1 MPGTREVGS
10 VLQGCLNGA
19 RPADA
24 HPALPVTPYE
34 LARDARVIARYD
46 VGSVHI
52 HPRNSAGRETLSP
65 MHVGDAVAAIHA
77 AVPGMEVGVPAA
89 RWVEPDW
96 ETRVQAVLA
105 WGRLGAGRPDVVS
118 VNVHD
123 TGWEQVC
130 AAAESVGMGIE
141 LGVWTTGDA
150 VTLKAIGAPS
160 GTVRLVVEPTEPGV
174 AVDEAIRILRT
185 LGRTGLPVLAHGEDL
200 GAWPVFDYA
209 IEHHLHARIGL
220 EDTLLGRDG
229 WLVRGN
235 EDVVQ
240 IALGLQDSVPRR
252 RRAAR

>member
-1 MPGTREVGS
+1 M
-10 VLQGCLNGA
+10 LQACLNGA

-34 LARDARVIARYD
+34 LARDARAMARH
-46 VGSVHI
+46 GIRSVHI
-52 HPRNSAGRETLSP
+52 HPRCTAGLETLDP
-65 MHVGDAVAAIHA
+65 MYVGDAVAAIRV
-77 AVPGMEVGVPAA
+77 AVPDMEVGVPAA

-96 ETRVQAVLA
+96 QARVAAVLA
-105 WGRLGAGRPDVVS
+105 WGRLGGGMPDVVS

-123 TGWEQVC
+123 IGWREVC
-130 AAAESVGMGIE
+130 AAANSVGMGIE

-150 VTLKAIGAPS
+150 VTVRNSVPV
-160 GTVRLVVEPTEPGV
+160 GTVRLVAEPTEPGV

-185 LGRTGLPVLAHGEDL
+185 LGQTPVPVLAHGEDA

-209 IEHHLHARIGL
+209 VEHHLHSRIGL

-235 EDVVQ
+235 EDLVE
-240 IALGLQDSVPRR
+240 IALGVATSVPRR
-252 RRAAR
+252 RRVGR

>member
-1 MPGTREVGS
+1 M
-10 VLQGCLNGA
+10 LQGCLNGA

-34 LARDARVIARYD
+34 LARDARAMARHD

-52 HPRNSAGRETLSP
+52 HPRNSSGRETLNP
-65 MHVGDAVAAIHA
+65 MYVGDAVAAIHL

-96 ETRVQAVLA
+96 TVRVQAVLA

-130 AAAESVGMGIE
+130 AAADSVGMGVE

-150 VTLKAIGAPS
+150 VTVRATGVPP
-160 GTVRLVVEPTEPGV
+160 GTVRLVAEPTEPGV
-174 AVDEAIRILRT
+174 AVDEAIRIVRV
-185 LGRTGLPVLAHGEDL
+185 LGQIGVPVLAHGEDL

-209 IEHHLHARIGL
+209 RAHDLHVRIGL

-235 EDVVQ
+235 EDLVE
-240 IALGLQDSVPRR
+240 IALGLTSSVPRR
-252 RRAAR
+252 RGAAR

>member
-1 MPGTREVGS
+1 M
-10 VLQGCLNGA
+10 LQGCLNGA

-34 LARDARVIARYD
+34 LARDARAMARHG
-46 VGSVHI
+46 VQSVHI
-52 HPRNSAGRETLSP
+52 HPRDAAGLESLHP
-65 MHVGDAVAAIHA
+65 MYVSDAVAAIHS
-77 AVPGMEVGVPAA
+77 AVPGIEVGVPAA
-89 RWVEPDW
+89 RWVEPDPDA
-96 ETRVQAVLA
+96 RVAAVLA
-105 WGRLGAGRPDVVS
+105 WDGLGSGRPDVVS

-130 AAAESVGMGIE
+130 AAAGSVGMGIE

-150 VTLKAIGAPS
+150 VTLRSRGVPP
-160 GTVRLVVEPTEPGV
+160 GTVRLVVEPTEPDV

-185 LGRTGLPVLAHGEDL
+185 LVPTGVPVLAHGEDA
-200 GAWPVFDYA
+200 GAWPVFDHA
-209 IEHHLHARIGL
+209 RANQLQARIGL

-235 EDVVQ
+235 EDLVE
-240 IALGLQDSVPRR
+240 IALGLASSVPRR